1 MEPRS
6 NSIWTC
12 NATEIS
18 VALHCEHATHERFP
32 ALVGLARPND
42 CLGCR
47 LHSLYVTEHGSG
59 KQRKG
64 GSRRAWGPRR
74 EASCR
79 WDANDGAGPGTNQYL
94 RRFQRQP
101 PGRSLKI
108 SGRCGGFTYRVWFE
122 LFWTAVLWSM
132 ESANVDA
139 TPDRAA
145 SPPGR

>member
-64 GSRRAWGPRR
+64 ESRKAWGPRR

-79 WDANDGAGPGTNQYL
+79 WDANDGAGQREISICGTLIARPRALTENQWQMWRIHL
-94 RRFQRQP
+94 QGLVR
-101 PGRSLKI
+101 
-108 SGRCGGFTYRVWFE
+108 
-122 LFWTAVLWSM
+122 AVLDS
-132 ESANVDA
+132 SAEVYG
-139 TPDRAA
+139 TC
-145 SPPGR
+145 